1 MEKCKILIFA
11 VLCLIIPDLYGN
23 NLDLEYYTSGRIE
36 KDILSRNL
44 EQPISYLES
53 CLPIIETD
61 TLDGFCDS
69 IYVDMSIMLSTAYTL
84 KDNIGRAESTLK
96 HAIDYFVNTGRKS
109 KIYYLLYNQYG
120 ALMLNIRNYY
130 QASVYLGAVVNV
142 LRNDYGDEKERMEHY
157 ATSLAMLAES
167 YCQLNQFANA
177 RGIIDEAVRVHDKLG
192 NFSKISTEILF
203 CHVLGVSM
211 YDLYRRKCI
220 INDNNRHR
228 IDQLLN
234 RDSLELCANYLKKA
248 YSLSLKDQNAQFFA
262 LAITLSSF
270 YCDINEFDEALKV
283 LYGIEH
289 FSMMDRERMQMYN
302 NLYTINLALDNEN
315 ESVKY
320 AKLYSDL
327 IKKVSVKL
335 HQSLSGMTIERTFYD
350 DALSLVNVSA
360 ILEKF
365 PTNQDAIALCY
376 NNNLFMKEYMLKS
389 NMTLHTIAKG
399 DKKLKNGLEEIKE
412 LRTRMFAGEEDLR
425 EQLRERENVLLQ
437 DFGKY
442 DDSVEIKVRTL
453 QDVQKSLSDCE
464 YSIEFISYLDSSQ
477 VIRYGA
483 IVTSNQQHPTFVRLS
498 SFHELQ
504 SVMLNSYKEQTI
516 GINNLYLKGQD
527 NVLYHLL
534 LEKIEPLIKDA
545 TTVFLSPKLGL
556 NNINFEWIP
565 CPDGTYFGEKH
576 KIRIVSSSSVIICDN
591 NSPIDISSA
600 SIFGGINYTDELKAP
615 NNKQNTFR
623 NLVLDEINDS
633 TRASY
638 AYLKGTAFEVD
649 SIYSILGDHCCKTAI
664 FKGADATETS
674 FRNMDG
680 NSPSIIHVATHGFYL
695 VGSEK
700 HKDYFNRLNAYS
712 EEDNFMLLSG
722 ILFSGSAASFV
733 EADGT
738 NPLTDGVITSEEI
751 SGMDLSKTQ
760 VAILS
765 ACNSGIG
772 SAGGHAGIGGL
783 PLAFKQ
789 AGVKYVV
796 ASLWE
801 VHDISTVKLMTYL
814 YQNMLSGMEIHSAL
828 HNAQIKLA
836 SEYPDPYYWA
846 SFFVIE

>member
-1 MEKCKILIFA
+1 MEKYKILIFA
-11 VLCLIIPDLYGN
+11 VLYLIIPDLYGN

-53 CLPIIETD
+53 CLPIIKTD
-61 TLDGFCDS
+61 TLDGFRDS

-84 KDNIGRAESTLK
+84 KDDIKEAESTLK
-96 HAIDYFVNTGRKS
+96 HAIDYFTNTGRKS
-109 KIYYLLYNQYG
+109 RIIYLLYGQYG
-120 ALMLNIRNYY
+120 SLMLNIRNYS
-130 QASVYLGAVVNV
+130 QAAVYIGAVVNV
-142 LRNDYGDEKERMEHY
+142 LRNDYDEEKERTEHY
-157 ATSLAMLAES
+157 ATSLAILAQC
-167 YCQLNQFANA
+167 YCQLNQFADA
-177 RGIIDEAVRVHDKLG
+177 QRIINEAISVYDKLG

-203 CHVLGVSM
+203 CQVLGVSM
-211 YDLYRRKCI
+211 YDLYRKKCI
-220 INDNNRHR
+220 NLHR
-228 IDQLLN
+228 IDQLCN

-248 YSLSLKDQNAQFFA
+248 YNLSLKAQNAQYFA
-262 LAITLSSF
+262 LAISLSSF
-270 YCDINEFDEALKV
+270 YCDINEFDEALKI

-289 FSMMDRERMQMYN
+289 CSMMDRERLLMYN
-302 NLYTINLALDNEN
+302 NLYTINLVLDNES

-327 IKKVSVKL
+327 LKKVSVKL

-376 NNNLFMKEYMLKS
+376 NNNLFMKEHMLKS

-399 DKKLKNGLEEIKE
+399 DKKLKNGLEEIKDF
-412 LRTRMFAGEEDLR
+412 RTRMFAGEENLR

-437 DFGKY
+437 YFGKY

-453 QDVQKSLSDCE
+453 LDVQKSLSNRE
-464 YSIEFISYLDSSQ
+464 YSIEFISYPDSSQ

-483 IVTSNQQHPTFVRLS
+483 IVTSNQQHPTFIRLS
-498 SFHELQ
+498 SFHELHNI
-504 SVMLNSYKEQTI
+504 MLNSGKEQTI

-527 NVLYHLL
+527 DILYHLL

-545 TTVFLSPKLGL
+545 TTVFLSPKLDL

-576 KIRIVSSSSVIICDN
+576 KIRIVSSSSVICDN

-615 NNKQNTFR
+615 KNKQNTFR

-751 SGMDLSKTQ
+751 SGMDLSQTQ

-828 HNAQIKLA
+828 HNAQIKLS

-846 SFFVIE
+846 SFFVLE